1 MKYKAALFDMDGVI
15 LDSEPLHVA
24 AFQTTLQGFG
34 YTLDLD
40 GYEAHFAGRTDEEG
54 FRQYF
59 AFINEEVDIST
70 VMNEKAKQY
79 MALASDQLLPYPGIT
94 QIINELSL
102 SVPLA
107 LVTGSLRAEVDIALK
122 ACGLEDVFSSIVT
135 AEDVTKGKPAP
146 EGYLKAAT
154 ELGVAAHDCVVV
166 EDSPKGVA
174 AAIAAGIDCIA
185 ITTTHSR
192 DDLKAATKVVDT
204 LSFSLF

>member
-24 AFQTTLQGFG
+24 AFQTTLRGFG

-59 AFINEEVDIST
+59 DIDEEADIST
-70 VMNEKAKQY
+70 IMNEKAKQY
-79 MALASDQLLPYPGIT
+79 MALASDQLLPYPGIV
-94 QIINELSL
+94 QIIKKLSE

-122 ACGLEDVFSSIVT
+122 ACGLEDAFSSIVT
-135 AEDVTKGKPAP
+135 AEDVTSGKPDP
-146 EGYLKAAT
+146 EGYVRAAT
-154 ELGVAAHDCVVV
+154 ELGIAAYDCVVV

-185 ITTTHSR
+185 VTTTHSR
-192 DDLKAATKVVDT
+192 NDLKAATKVVNT
-204 LSFSLF
+204 LSINLF